1 MDKRKFKRLAKKS
14 LRMGFGEEKEDMPK
28 NTYREEFNRLTHDC
42 SAIFCFGL
50 LAHAMGLSEYH
61 AYEVIKNAKE
71 KDYKKAIK
79 LYKSMI
85 GEEQ

>member
-1 MDKRKFKRLAKKS
+1 
-14 LRMGFGEEKEDMPK
+14 MPK
-28 NTYREEFNRLTHDC
+28 NIYREEFNRLTAGC

-61 AYEVIKNAKE
+61 AYEITKNAKE
-71 KDYKKAIK
+71 EHYKKAIK

-85 GEEQ
+85 KEEQ

>member
-1 MDKRKFKRLAKKS
+1 M
-14 LRMGFGEEKEDMPK
+14 KEDIPK

-61 AYEVIKNAKE
+61 AYEIIKNAKE
-71 KDYKKAIK
+71 DDYKKAIK
-79 LYKSMI
+79 LYKSMM
-85 GEEQ
+85 GEEE